1 MSTIRR
7 ALLIFLILFSA
18 SSAAHWGARETH
30 AAIRMSV
37 DPSVVPLPQKPASAP
52 DSGEPDTG
60 NAKTNGSGTTQW
72 TEPVPDPRIGAV
84 EWVRWVSKLWLARNM
99 GIGL

>member
-7 ALLIFLILFSA
+7 TLLIFLILFSA
-18 SSAAHWGARETH
+18 SSAAHWGIGATH
-30 AAIRMSV
+30 AAIRMST
-37 DPSVVPLPQKPASAP
+37 DPSVSPLPQKPASAP

-60 NAKTNGSGTTQW
+60 NAKTNGSGTSQW
-72 TEPVPDPRIGAV
+72 TEPVPDPRLSTV
-84 EWVRWVSKLWLARNM
+84 EWVRWVGRLWLARNM

>member
-7 ALLIFLILFSA
+7 TLLIFLILFSA
-18 SSAAHWGARETH
+18 SSVAHWGYGETQ
-30 AAIRMSV
+30 AATRLSA
-37 DPSVVPLPQKPASAP
+37 DPSVSPLPQKPASAP

-60 NAKTNGSGTTQW
+60 NTKTNGSGTTLW
-72 TEPVPDPRIGAV
+72 NEPLPDPRSDVG
-84 EWVRWVSKLWLARNM
+84 EFVRWIGRLWLARNM